1 MADKTIGD
9 LNNAPGTVDDSNT
22 LFVVQQAGTA
32 YKLDGHAFILAL
44 TSILDG
50 HGGINSIV
58 YTDPVA
64 PSLDGTLTITLADQ
78 STTSLTVKNGK
89 GITSIAKT
97 GTSGL
102 VDTYTITYN
111 DGTTGTFTVTNGAKG
126 DTGDAWYV
134 WIRYA
139 GQQPTQDSDIG
150 TTPDNWMGVYSGTS
164 STAPT
169 HYTDYQWFQIKGAKG
184 DTGNPATI
192 QSTAIEYQ
200 ASSSGTT
207 VPSGTWS
214 DTIPIVTQ
222 GQYLWTRTTVTFNSG
237 SPVVWYSV
245 SYIAVDGTG
254 SPGTATPL
262 VDSGSGAVG
271 TAMSYARQDHQ
282 HPLNVATTGTP
293 QMDGTASRGSEPTYA
308 RSDHIHPT
316 DTSRASAADVTAL
329 SNALFPPAASS
340 DVGKALLAKT
350 VSGGKVTEYEL
361 GDSGDVTAD
370 MLGIV
375 INGNSTPVGASVGQY
390 VIVKNST
397 ISGITD
403 GLYTAAQAIPANTA
417 IDATYLTAV
426 SDGGLNAVKNDV
438 AWKLLWTNPNPSVAF
453 PGQTISLDLSN
464 YTEFVI
470 KVYQWKDD
478 GVIGG
483 QVFILGYA
491 VYNYSIITPILSDG
505 QVYFAARMITT
516 KADGV
521 EISKGGSKTSLDG
534 NFIQDNGWLVPA
546 EIWAR

>member
-58 YTDPVA
+58 YTAPVA

-102 VDTYTITYN
+102 VDTYTISYN

-214 DTIPIVTQ
+214 TTIPSVTQ

-245 SYIAVDGTG
+245 SYIAVDGSG

-271 TAMSYARQDHQ
+271 VAMSYARQDHQ
-282 HPLNVATTGTP
+282 HPLNVASTGTP
-293 QMDGTASRGSEPTYA
+293 QMDGTASRGSESTYA
-308 RSDHIHPT
+308 RSDHIHPH
-316 DTSRASAADVTAL
+316 DTSKADTGLGITGAT
-329 SNALFPPAASS
+329 
-340 DVGKALLAKT
+340 VGKVPVISAVDGNGVPTAFAP
-350 VSGGKVTEYEL
+350 
-361 GDSGDVTAD
+361 GDGGDVTAD

-375 INGNSTPVGASVGQY
+375 IDGNSTPVGASAEQY

-397 ISGITD
+397 ISGVTD
-403 GLYTAAQAIPANTA
+403 GLYTAALAIPANTA
-417 IDATYLTAV
+417 INSTYLRSVSRGGLNDLIAVSNTAV
-426 SDGGLNAVKNDV
+426 SGASGVRVVRSGKLVNLQFNVNATGSGDWLTVASGIPKQIGENYYFSPAYDAIAGVSTMGRLYNGELALEAASSTGTSHQFRGSTTYFTND
-438 AWKLLWTNPNPSVAF
+438 
-453 PGQTISLDLSN
+453 
-464 YTEFVI
+464 
-470 KVYQWKDD
+470 
-478 GVIGG
+478 
-483 QVFILGYA
+483 
-491 VYNYSIITPILSDG
+491 
-505 QVYFAARMITT
+505 
-516 KADGV
+516 
-521 EISKGGSKTSLDG
+521 
-534 NFIQDNGWLVPA
+534 
-546 EIWAR
+546 

>member
-50 HGGINSIV
+50 HGGISSIV
-58 YTDPVA
+58 YTAPVS

-78 STTSLTVKNGK
+78 SVTTLTVRNGK
-89 GITSIAKT
+89 GIVSIAKT
-97 GTSGL
+97 GTAGL

-139 GQQPTQDSDIG
+139 GQQPTQDSDMG
-150 TTPDNWMGVYSGTS
+150 TSPDNWMGIYSGTS

-214 DTIPIVTQ
+214 TTIPSVTQ

-245 SYIAVDGTG
+245 SYIAIDGSG

-271 TAMSYARQDHQ
+271 VAMSYSRQDHQ

-308 RSDHIHPT
+308 RSDHIHPH
-316 DTSRASAADVTAL
+316 DTSKADIGLGITGAT
-329 SNALFPPAASS
+329 
-340 DVGKALLAKT
+340 VGKVPVISAVDGNGVPTAFDA
-350 VSGGKVTEYEL
+350 
-361 GDSGDVTAD
+361 GDGGDVTAD

-375 INGNSTPVGASVGQY
+375 IDGNSTPVGASAEQY

-417 IDATYLTAV
+417 IDFTYLTAV
-426 SDGGLNAVKNDV
+426 SDGGLNSVLSRTQWV
-438 AWKLLWTNPNPSVAF
+438 RIWTNASPNSSF
-453 PGQTISLDLSN
+453 PGQDVTVSGMAGFDEYRI
-464 YTEFVI
+464 
-470 KVYQWKDD
+470 Q
-478 GVIGG
+478 
-483 QVFILGYA
+483 
-491 VYNYSIITPILSDG
+491 LSDYMTASAPSLQLVITG
-505 QVYFAARMITT
+505 YGRGEQWCFNGARFHFRDFTSTASGVTFGNASTFPTYGVPRDGTIDNAYMIPWYIEG
-516 KADGV
+516 K
-521 EISKGGSKTSLDG
+521 K
-534 NFIQDNGWLVPA
+534 N
-546 EIWAR
+546 